1 VFLQNYYWFKK
12 THPVF
17 ASSNESGGDLFPHL
31 IEHMYKECLHNLR
44 PKMKLFKTY
53 EKAQEEV
60 EKLRMQLYPNLGE
73 AGDGDGK
80 TLGTINENESD
91 YTSEALMETDDEM
104 KPRSENEEYH
114 DDFNEDEEENSQMD
128 EAKSQDQKPE
138 KSEEDLQFEAM
149 FEKMATDSLQERVK
163 ESSKVNTRDIPVP
176 MTTRVAKKTYE
187 QLQETENKT
196 ADAVPFVLMVRN
208 TKSGKQQFKNFAAPL
223 DSELAVNL
231 KLQEQKIK
239 EENEKV
245 KQLTLQRSERLEEE
259 EFQESL
265 QQKQAAFNKRQKFKP
280 YKHQFGVPD
289 TDNIFH

>member
-1 VFLQNYYWFKK
+1 
-12 THPVF
+12 
-17 ASSNESGGDLFPHL
+17 
-31 IEHMYKECLHNLR
+31 MYKECLHNLR
-44 PKMKLFKTY
+44 PKMKHFKTY

-60 EKLRMQLYPNLGE
+60 EKLRQQFYPNLGE
-73 AGDGDGK
+73 NGEGDSK

-91 YTSEALMETDDEM
+91 YTSEALVESDEEI
-104 KPRSENEEYH
+104 KPRSENEDFQ
-114 DDFNEDEEENSQMD
+114 DDFNEEDEENSQID
-128 EAKSQDQKPE
+128 GGKLVEVNPE
-138 KSEEDLQFEAM
+138 KSEEDLQFEIM

-187 QLQETENKT
+187 QLQEAENKT
-196 ADAVPFVLMVRN
+196 SNVVPFVLMVRN
-208 TKSGKQQFKNFAAPL
+208 TKSGKQQFKNFVAPL
-223 DSELAVNL
+223 NSELAVNL
-231 KLQEQKIK
+231 KFQEQKIK

-265 QQKQAAFNKRQKFKP
+265 QQKQAAVNKRQKFKP

>member
-1 VFLQNYYWFKK
+1 
-12 THPVF
+12 
-17 ASSNESGGDLFPHL
+17 
-31 IEHMYKECLHNLR
+31 M
-44 PKMKLFKTY
+44 
-53 EKAQEEV
+53 
-60 EKLRMQLYPNLGE
+60 EKLRVQLYPNLGE
-73 AGDGDGK
+73 EGEGRS
-80 TLGTINENESD
+80 LGTINENESD
-91 YTSEALMETDDEM
+91 YTSEALMESDDEV
-104 KPRSENEEYH
+104 KPRSENEDQ
-114 DDFNEDEEENSQMD
+114 DDYVDDEEENSQLD
-128 EAKSQDQKPE
+128 DAKADKIPE
-138 KSEEDLQFEAM
+138 KSEEDIQFEAM

-187 QLQETENKT
+187 QLQESESKS

-208 TKSGKQQFKNFAAPL
+208 TKSGKQQFKNFVAPL

-265 QQKQAAFNKRQKFKP
+265 QQKQAAFSKRPKFKP

-289 TDNIFH
+289 ADTIFH